1 MGHVRNLLFY
11 LISRCGFECPSKYN
25 PADFFIDALAI
36 NPGKDGL
43 EFKLKLL
50 QGTNKTGTGR
60 RC

>member
-36 NPGKDGL
+36 NPGKMG
-43 EFKLKLL
+43 
-50 QGTNKTGTGR
+50 
-60 RC
+60 